1 MFLLNSK
8 NAKLI
13 ETYMKNSATDVGI
26 IDIEFDEIYWNN
38 IIEKIILFI
47 DYFDYFINSDFLK
60 ERLLT
65 EGIDNFEIEIY

>member
-1 MFLLNSK
+1 MVVL
-8 NAKLI
+8 